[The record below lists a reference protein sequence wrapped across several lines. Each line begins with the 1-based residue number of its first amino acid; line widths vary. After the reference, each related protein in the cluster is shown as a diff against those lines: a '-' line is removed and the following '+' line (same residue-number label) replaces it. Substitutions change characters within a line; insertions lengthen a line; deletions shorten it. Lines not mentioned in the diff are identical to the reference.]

1 MEALTRRACQPATL
15 IVGTGNGSSASAL
28 PLLSHLIRS
37 HVDKLYTLRPR
48 AGRSWLTRCRR
59 QCKFVRCHYTRRAL
73 RASRLEND
81 ESAPEWWTPLEP
93 FHSPVELGNQIA
105 NQVALL
111 DGTPSVVVFDSL
123 STLMLRYGPEPVATM
138 VFDLVR
144 RGYTV
149 WATTAD
155 PCPNLESIASGIVRF
170 HTGTQLS
177 VIVKHR
183 SGSCAFEQCTYTLS
197 AATGRLTA
205 TRVSDETSN
214 ETISAVPRAPFNLSL
229 TGDERAQ
236 KDRLVLPFERDVR
249 GPTMPARPE
258 FDDDDDDDSD
268 PDADLDI

>member
-37 HVDKLYTLRPR
+37 HVDKL
-48 AGRSWLTRCRR
+48 

-111 DGTPSVVVFDSL
+111 D
-123 STLMLRYGPEPVATM
+123 VATM

-183 SGSCAFEQCTYTLS
+183 NPCL
-197 AATGRLTA
+197 GRN
-205 TRVSDETSN
+205 V
-214 ETISAVPRAPFNLSL
+214 
-229 TGDERAQ
+229 
-236 KDRLVLPFERDVR
+236 ERDY
-249 GPTMPARPE
+249 
-258 FDDDDDDDSD
+258 
-268 PDADLDI
+268 